1 MTTIGRKMASGATWM
16 VLAVLVQR
24 SLGLLST
31 LVLARVL
38 VPHDF
43 GIVAMAMSFVA
54 LLEMLGSFGFDVAL
68 IQRQTTERGYWDT
81 VWTLEIMLGVAVA
94 GIMIAGAHG
103 VAAFFKEPALVGVL
117 CVLAI
122 GSAAQG
128 AQNIGLVAFRTEMRF
143 DREFKFLIAKKLI
156 SFLVTVPLAIAL
168 DSYWA
173 LVIGQTVGR
182 IAGTALSYWVHPYRP
197 RLSLAAGREL
207 FHFSKWLLA
216 LNFVQYLRERSS
228 DWIIGRAAGPAAL
241 GSFNVSYELAS
252 LPSTELIA
260 PINRAVFPAYAQ
272 LAKEGGDALRREY
285 LTVIAMIVLIAT
297 PAILG
302 IAATAPLLVP
312 VMLGPNWSQAVP
324 VLMLLGFFGFTNL
337 IQTNA
342 QAAYLAL
349 GRADIPVKLNSLNV
363 AVQLATVIPLT
374 HAHGVIGAAVGYLI
388 TGAINIPVS
397 LGVVLRMLKIG
408 VREFIAQIWRPVLA
422 ATVMYLAVH
431 EYLQFAGDA
440 TGAVAVLH
448 LAVAVALGSVIYLGV
463 LSLLWICLGK
473 PIGAE
478 HAALHRALEVMGRI
492 VSRKPA
498 LTQ

>member
-1 MTTIGRKMASGATWM
+1 MASGATWM

-24 SLGLLST
+24 SVGLLST

-54 LLEMLGSFGFDVAL
+54 LLEMLGSFGFDLAL
-68 IQRQTTERGYWDT
+68 IQRQTTERRYWDT
-81 VWTLEIMLGVAVA
+81 VWTLEVILGICVA
-94 GIMIAGAHG
+94 GIMIAGAQP
-103 VAAFFKEPALVGVL
+103 VAAFFKEPALVKVL

-122 GSAAQG
+122 GSVAQG
-128 AQNIGLVAFRTEMRF
+128 FQNIGLVAFRTEMRF
-143 DREFKFLIAKKLI
+143 DREFRFFTAKKLV

-216 LNFVQYLRERSS
+216 ISFVQYLRDRSS

-241 GSFNVSYELAS
+241 GSFNVSYELAC

-285 LTVIAMIVLIAT
+285 LSVIAMIVLIAT

-302 IAATAPLLVP
+302 IAATAALLVP
-312 VMLGPNWSQAVP
+312 VLLGPNWSQAVP
-324 VLMLLGFFGFTNL
+324 VLMLLGFFGFTSM
-337 IQTNA
+337 IQSNA
-342 QAAYLAL
+342 HAAYLAL
-349 GRADIPVKLNSLNV
+349 GRADIPAKLNSLNV
-363 AVQLATVIPLT
+363 AVQLAAVIPLT
-374 HAHGVIGAAVGYLI
+374 HKYGIVGTAAAYLI
-388 TGAINIPVS
+388 TAALTIPLS

-408 VREFIAQIWRPVLA
+408 TREFTAQIWRPIVA
-422 ATVMYLAVH
+422 AIVMHLAVR
-431 EYLQFAGDA
+431 EYLRVVGDA
-440 TGAVAVLH
+440 TGATAVLH
-448 LAVAVALGSVIYLGV
+448 LVMAVALGSLVYIGL
-463 LSLLWICLGK
+463 LSLLWLWSGK
-473 PIGAE
+473 PAGAE
-478 HAALHRALEVMGRI
+478 QAALRRAIELTGRFFA
-492 VSRKPA
+492 RKPA
-498 LTQ
+498 LT